1 MRRTWISVLALS
13 APLLIIGI
21 ESAQAWDWDRRHQR
35 SARVYGYGPSY
46 TYGPVYG
53 YKGYSPV
60 YGFAPNYAATRTA
73 PITGYGPGYASEFG
87 AGYYSPSVKMGPA
100 SWWREPRRRR

>member
-1 MRRTWISVLALS
+1 MRRSWISILALS
-13 APLLIIGI
+13 APLLTIGI

-35 SARVYGYGPSY
+35 PARVYGYAPSY

-73 PITGYGPGYASEFG
+73 PISGYGPGYAPEFG
-87 AGYYSPSVKMGPA
+87 AGYYSPSVKMGSP
-100 SWWREPRRRR
+100 SWWSEPRRRR